1 MSLFFSY
8 HGRQH
13 DLDGGASRPQA
24 TLASWPMLA
33 KRLRVLTR
41 RATGRT
47 FAVCRIIHQGIVNAK
62 TRRPPHDVVLQAGSG
77 DDWSLGESAQEDRNP
92 AGTARFPQPPL
103 FLDEKWDS

>member
-13 DLDGGASRPQA
+13 DLDGGASRPRA

-41 RATGRT
+41 RAIGRT

-62 TRRPPHDVVLQAGSG
+62 TRRHDLVLHAGSA
-77 DDWSLGESAQEDRNP
+77 DDWSLGEERRNP
-92 AGTARFPQPPL
+92 KEGAARFPQPPL